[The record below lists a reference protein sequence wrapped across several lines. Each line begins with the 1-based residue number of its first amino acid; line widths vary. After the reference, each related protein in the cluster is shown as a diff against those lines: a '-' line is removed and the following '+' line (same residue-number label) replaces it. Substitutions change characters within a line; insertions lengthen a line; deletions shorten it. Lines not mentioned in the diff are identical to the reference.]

1 MSAKYDYVQKMKN
14 RLNEMNGEIENLDVK
29 VKKIN
34 DDEKTEHQHN
44 LAEIRN
50 SREKISQELD
60 ELLMASDENWDILKQ
75 QIEQDWKTFE
85 HSVNYFRSHF
95 G

>member
-14 RLNEMNGEIENLDVK
+14 RLNELNGEIENLDIK
-29 VKKIN
+29 VRKIN

-44 LAEIRN
+44 LAEMRD
-50 SREKISQELD
+50 SRERISQELD
-60 ELLMASDENWDILKQ
+60 KLLTASDEEWDALKT
-75 QIEQDWKTFE
+75 QIERDWKTFE
-85 HSVNYFRSHF
+85 HSVDYFRSHF